1 MSIVKEGIRS
11 RGEEQKKKKRL
22 RYMKIEAK
30 GEICREDGTT

>member
-11 RGEEQKKKKRL
+11 RGEEQKKKRL